1 MAKKDKYVKFSG
13 VSLSGYLDIKDDKLF
28 VMVED
33 TEVDIMEILEENVG
47 CSIKIDISFV
57 EDVAND

>member
-13 VSLSGYLDIKDDKLF
+13 VGLSGYLDMKDEKLV

-33 TEVDIMEILEENVG
+33 TEVDIMEILEENIG